1 MSKRGFWAAVVASVV
16 YYGSV
21 ITLAAAGELTDQARQ
36 PDPGAQTLS
45 SPARKNP
52 FGRLFQ
58 PRELAPQRAAHP
70 TTQPRAAREPIIVCG
85 MRVIPSDPTVDPRI
99 RLSTPEPKTKP
110 AIRALEPPCYKN
122 AR

>member
-1 MSKRGFWAAVVASVV
+1 MSKRGFSAVVVASVV
-16 YYGSV
+16 SCASV
-21 ITLAAAGELTDQARQ
+21 ITLASPGESTAQVRQ

-58 PRELAPQRAAHP
+58 PREVAPKRAHP
-70 TTQPRAAREPIIVCG
+70 TTQPPAAREPIIVCG

-99 RLSTPEPKTKP
+99 RVFTPEPKTKP

-122 AR
+122 SR